1 VALNF
6 ALTVFDDFLMA
17 AMVRAPVVQAVVFDM
32 DGVLVD
38 TEPDWDSARREIAE
52 AAGGRWHPQATT
64 DMIGMSAPEWS
75 RYMHDELGVDLEPEE
90 INRRVVAR
98 MLERVAD
105 GPPLLPGAAAA
116 VETLAAR
123 WPLAVASS
131 ANRPVID
138 AVLEASGLARFFA
151 ATVSSEEV
159 ARGKPAPDVYLA
171 AARALNVDPPAVVA
185 IEDSANGIRSAA
197 AAGMVVV
204 ALPNAHFPSD
214 TEALSQASF
223 VIAALDEL
231 GPLSRS
237 W

>member
-1 VALNF
+1 MGVMLRAD
-6 ALTVFDDFLMA
+6 V
-17 AMVRAPVVQAVVFDM
+17 VRGVVFDM

-38 TEPDWDSARREIAE
+38 TERDWDSARRQVAR
-52 AAGGRWHPQATT
+52 ASGGQWQPDATT

-75 RYMHDELGVDLEPEE
+75 RYMHDELSVDLEPKE
-90 INRRVVAR
+90 INRRVVAH
-98 MLERVAD
+98 MLERVGS

-116 VETLAAR
+116 VESLAGR

-138 AVLEASGLARFFA
+138 AVLKASGLARFFA

-171 AARALNVDPPAVVA
+171 AARGLNVDPSAVVA

-204 ALPNAHFPSD
+204 ALPNLHYPPDA
-214 TEALSQASF
+214 EALAQSHF
-223 VIAALDEL
+223 LIGALDEL
-231 GPLSRS
+231 EPLSRS
-237 W
+237 WR